1 MRLNSY
7 DLQTRGTASKTPVR
21 EELSVPFDDLLFML
35 AESVATAQTK
45 LDMNTAEVLETLAET
60 DVEIVPQLTKT
71 VAADGSVTTEPASP
85 ETRSLLELGFTP
97 TRYQFS
103 EATVDV
109 SVDISISE
117 QDESETDEEGHQ
129 FGLRAG
135 TYELT
140 KERTYSR
147 EINANAQI
155 SATLA
160 PTPLPVDLQPA
171 DARETAETNDGDQQ

>member
-1 MRLNSY
+1 MRLNKY
-7 DLQTRGTASKTPVR
+7 DLQTRGIASKTPVR

-45 LDMNTAEVLETLAET
+45 LDMNTAEVLKTLAET
-60 DVEIVPQLTKT
+60 DVEIVPQLIRT
-71 VAADGSVTTEPASP
+71 VADDGSVTTEPAAP
-85 ETRSLLELGFTP
+85 ESRSLLELGFTP

-117 QDESETDEEGHQ
+117 QDESESTEEGHR

-171 DARETAETNDGDQQ
+171 DARESAETGEGDQQ